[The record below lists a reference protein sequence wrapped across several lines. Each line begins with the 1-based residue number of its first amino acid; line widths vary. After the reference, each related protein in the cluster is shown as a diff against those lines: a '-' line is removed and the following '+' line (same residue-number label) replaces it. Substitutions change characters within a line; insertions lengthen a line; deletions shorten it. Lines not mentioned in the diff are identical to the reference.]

1 MKIIEN
7 YETVFTKKSLT
18 EGITMDDSFY
28 REMFDVMIQ
37 NAPVSM
43 YILENEGFSYV
54 NEHFCNLLGYTKEEL
69 INEELTIS
77 SLFHPDDLP
86 VVQERIRRKVENL
99 ESSSRYR
106 ARVYKKDGELIH
118 VEIHSTKID
127 RFGKTVL
134 FGTLIDVTG
143 EVAAALKLKENKER
157 FKSLFYN
164 NPDAI
169 FTIDLQGNFID
180 ANPGCLELTG
190 YSADELLSMPFA
202 PLIAEE
208 DLEEA
213 FVYFERA
220 AHGEAN
226 IHDITL
232 IRKDG
237 SRRNIEITKF
247 PMKLAGETIGVYG
260 IAKDITEK
268 VEHQKLMEELVF
280 FDSLTKLPNRKLFED
295 RLMQVFKLTETNENP
310 AAVLFLD
317 LDRFKFINDSLG
329 HHLGDEFL
337 KIVSSRLIENV
348 SKTDTVSR
356 FAGDEFA
363 ILLPNSS
370 KQKAIDLATSLNRVM
385 AEPFDIMGHSLSVS
399 ASIGIAF
406 STGAEETV
414 DSLIKK
420 ADTAMYYTKKYGK
433 NNYTVYSEE
442 LDQKTAYKLILERDL
457 KSAITNQELM
467 LHYQPIVDLKTE
479 EVRAMEALIRWNHPE
494 LGMVPPDNFIPISEE
509 SGQIVA
515 IGKWVLYKACAQN
528 KAWQDLGFP
537 PIKICVNISTIQLQ
551 HPNFVQ
557 TVQRVLEDTGL
568 EAKWLE
574 LEVTESILMEET
586 KTLKESLIRLK
597 ALGISLS
604 IDDFGTGY
612 TSLSYLRQFSF
623 DRVKIDR
630 SFVSDIAGDLNGK
643 AITSTIVSLAHKLGM
658 QVIAEGI
665 EDEIQLSFLKE
676 ETCDEGQGYYFSR
689 PLPAELHDLFKI
701 PQSPKNKK

>member
-1 MKIIEN
+1 MKIIDNNEAAFIKN
-7 YETVFTKKSLT
+7 SLT
-18 EGITMDDSFY
+18 ESLEMDNSFY

-37 NAPVSM
+37 NASVSM
-43 YILENEGFSYV
+43 YILENEGFSYI
-54 NEHFCNLLGYTKEEL
+54 NDHFCNLIGYTRNEL
-69 INEELTIS
+69 LNKKMTIS
-77 SLFHPDDLP
+77 SLFHPDDFP
-86 VVQERIRRKVENL
+86 AVQERIRKKIENL
-99 ESSSRYR
+99 ETSSRYR

-118 VEIHSTKID
+118 VEIHSTKTV
-127 RFGKTVL
+127 RLGKTVL

-143 EVAAALKLKENKER
+143 EVAAALKLKESEER

-169 FTIDLQGNFID
+169 FKIDLQGNFID
-180 ANPGCLELTG
+180 ANPGCVELTG
-190 YSADELLSMPFA
+190 YSTDELLGMPFA

-213 FVYFERA
+213 FAYFERA
-220 AHGEAN
+220 AYGEAN

-232 IRKDG
+232 IRKNG

-247 PMKLAGETIGVYG
+247 PMKLEGETIGVYG

-295 RLMQVFKLTETNENP
+295 RLMQVLKQTETNENS

-337 KIVSSRLIENV
+337 KTVSKRLVESV

-363 ILLPNSS
+363 ILLPNSG
-370 KQKAIDLATSLNRVM
+370 QQEAISLAMSLNKTM
-385 AEPFDIMGHSLSVS
+385 SEPFDIMGHSLTVS

-406 STGAEETV
+406 SAGTGETV

-457 KSAITNQELM
+457 KSAIINQELT

-528 KAWQDLGFP
+528 KAWQDFGFP

-586 KTLKESLIRLK
+586 KTLKDSLIQLK

-643 AITSTIVSLAHKLGM
+643 AITSTIISLAHKLGM

-665 EDEIQLSFLKE
+665 EEEVQLSFLKE
-676 ETCDEGQGYYFSR
+676 ENCDEGQGYYFSR
-689 PLPAELHDLFKI
+689 PLPAELHNLFKD
-701 PQSPKNKK
+701 PKNKKIEK